1 MNIQDEVKKHNEN
14 GMNNLKEKNFIGAYK
29 SFNEALT
36 IYEDEI
42 MKNSQNNEEYKVQFL
57 NFSQMSA
64 TMLILE
70 FKTNN
75 NQEHLDKAIEILDR
89 SIDICLLYKVKYDIY
104 LLTTL
109 LCDCYELQHNY
120 KEIEKLHVS
129 NINYLKEN
137 YNPGHAQEYAKNYS
151 TLYYNQSLLVMTE
164 EKKDLILYYSRI
176 SIILLIEIYK
186 ITQDKNIFAHFID
199 RETLRSVNFTEE
211 EIDDT
216 LKLFD
221 DGKVTEITLNY
232 NK

>member
-1 MNIQDEVKKHNEN
+1 MNTQEEVKKHNET
-14 GMNNLKEKNFIGAYK
+14 GMNHLKEQNFIGAYN
-29 SFNEALT
+29 SFYGAVN
-36 IYEDEI
+36 IYETE
-42 MKNSQNNEEYKVQFL
+42 MVTYPGEEDYKVQYL
-57 NFSQMSA
+57 NFSQMAS

-75 NQEHLDKAIEILDR
+75 GKEHLAQAVEILQK
-89 SIDICLLYKVKYDIY
+89 SVNICLTYKAKYDIY

-109 LCDCYELQHNY
+109 LCDCYELQNNY
-120 KEIEKLHVS
+120 KEIEKLHIS
-129 NINYLKEN
+129 NINYLKEQ
-137 YNPGHAQEYAKNYS
+137 YNPNHAQDYAKNYS

-164 EKKDLILYYSRI
+164 ENKDLILYYSRI

-186 ITQDKNIFAHFID
+186 INQDKNIFAHFID

-211 EIDDT
+211 EVEDT

>member
-1 MNIQDEVKKHNEN
+1 MNIQEEVKKHNED
-14 GMNNLKEKNFIGAYK
+14 GMNNLKEKNFIGAYN
-29 SFNEALT
+29 SFYSALN
-36 IYEDEI
+36 IYETNMIQNPTDEENKI
-42 MKNSQNNEEYKVQFL
+42 QYL

-75 NQEHLDKAIEILDR
+75 GNEFLVQAIDILKK
-89 SIDICLLYKVKYDIY
+89 SVNICLLYRVKYDIY

-109 LCDCYELQHNY
+109 LCDCFELQNNY
-120 KEIEKLHVS
+120 KEIEKLHVY
-129 NINYLKEN
+129 NINYLKEK
-137 YNPGHAQEYAKNYS
+137 YNPSHAQDYAKNYS

-164 EKKDLILYYSRI
+164 ENKELILYYSRI

-199 RETLRSVNFTEE
+199 RETLRSVNFTED

>member
-1 MNIQDEVKKHNEN
+1 MNIQEEVKKHNED
-14 GMNNLKEKNFIGAYK
+14 GMNNLKEKNFIGAYN
-29 SFNEALT
+29 SFYSALN
-36 IYEDEI
+36 IYETNMIQNPTDEENKI
-42 MKNSQNNEEYKVQFL
+42 QYL

-64 TMLILE
+64 TMLMLE

-75 NQEHLDKAIEILDR
+75 GNEFLVQAIDILKK
-89 SIDICLLYKVKYDIY
+89 SVNICLLYRVKYDIY

-109 LCDCYELQHNY
+109 LCDCFELQNNY
-120 KEIEKLHVS
+120 KEIEKLHVY
-129 NINYLKEN
+129 NINYLKEK
-137 YNPGHAQEYAKNYS
+137 YNPSHAQDYAKNYS

-164 EKKDLILYYSRI
+164 ENKELILYYSRI

>member
-1 MNIQDEVKKHNEN
+1 MNIQEEVKKHNEN
-14 GMNNLKEKNFIGAYK
+14 GMNNLKEKNFIGAYN
-29 SFNEALT
+29 SFYSALN
-36 IYEDEI
+36 IYETYMIQNPTDEENKI
-42 MKNSQNNEEYKVQFL
+42 QYL

-75 NQEHLDKAIEILDR
+75 GNEFLVQAIDILKK
-89 SIDICLLYKVKYDIY
+89 SVNICLLYRVKYDIY

-109 LCDCYELQHNY
+109 LCDCFELQNNY
-120 KEIEKLHVS
+120 KEIEKLHVY
-129 NINYLKEN
+129 NINYLKEK
-137 YNPGHAQEYAKNYS
+137 YNPSHAQDYAKNYS
-151 TLYYNQSLLVMTE
+151 TLYYNQSLLVMTDE
-164 EKKDLILYYSRI
+164 NKELILYYSRI

>member
-1 MNIQDEVKKHNEN
+1 MINQEEIKKHNEN
-14 GMNNLKEKNFIGAYK
+14 GMNYLKEMNFIDAYK
-29 SFNEALT
+29 SFYEALI
-36 IYEDEI
+36 IYEAE
-42 MKNSQNNEEYKVQFL
+42 MMTEPQNEDNKVQYL
-57 NFSQMSA
+57 NFSQMAS
-64 TMLILE
+64 TMLMLE
-70 FKTNN
+70 FKKNN
-75 NQEHLDKAIEILDR
+75 NQEFLDKAIEILKK
-89 SIDICLLYKVKYDIY
+89 SVNICLLYRVKYDIY

-109 LCDCYELQHNY
+109 LCDCFELQNNY
-120 KEIEKLHVS
+120 KEIEKLHVY
-129 NINYLKEN
+129 NINYLKEK
-137 YNPGHAQEYAKNYS
+137 YNPSHAQDYAKNYS

-164 EKKDLILYYSRI
+164 ENKDLILYYSRI

>member
-1 MNIQDEVKKHNEN
+1 MINQEEIKKHNEN
-14 GMNNLKEKNFIGAYK
+14 GMNYLKEMNFIDAYK
-29 SFNEALT
+29 SFYEALI
-36 IYEDEI
+36 IYEAE
-42 MKNSQNNEEYKVQFL
+42 MMTEPQNEDDKVQYL
-57 NFSQMSA
+57 NFSQMAS
-64 TMLILE
+64 TMLMLE
-70 FKTNN
+70 FKKNN
-75 NQEHLDKAIEILDR
+75 NQEFLYKAIEILKK
-89 SIDICLLYKVKYDIY
+89 SVNICLLYRVKYDIY

-109 LCDCYELQHNY
+109 LCDCFELQNNY
-120 KEIEKLHVS
+120 KEIEKLHVY
-129 NINYLKEN
+129 NINYLKEK
-137 YNPGHAQEYAKNYS
+137 YNPSHAQDYAKNYS

-164 EKKDLILYYSRI
+164 ENKDLILYYSRI

>member
-1 MNIQDEVKKHNEN
+1 MNIQEEVKKHNEN

-36 IYEDEI
+36 IYEDE
-42 MKNSQNNEEYKVQFL
+42 MMTEPQNEDDKVQYL
-57 NFSQMSA
+57 NFSQMAS
-64 TMLILE
+64 TMLMLE
-70 FKTNN
+70 FKKNN
-75 NQEHLDKAIEILDR
+75 NQEFLYKAIEILKK
-89 SIDICLLYKVKYDIY
+89 SVNICLLYRVKYDIY

-109 LCDCYELQHNY
+109 LCDCFELQNNY
-120 KEIEKLHVS
+120 KEIEKLHVY

-137 YNPGHAQEYAKNYS
+137 YNPSHAQEYAKNYS

-164 EKKDLILYYSRI
+164 ENKDLILYYSRI
-176 SIILLIEIYK
+176 SIILLIQIYK

>member
-14 GMNNLKEKNFIGAYK
+14 GMNNLKEKNFIGAYN
-29 SFNEALT
+29 SFYSALN
-36 IYEDEI
+36 IYEANMIQNPTDEENKI
-42 MKNSQNNEEYKVQFL
+42 QYL

-64 TMLILE
+64 TMLMLE

-75 NQEHLDKAIEILDR
+75 GNEFLVQAIEILKK
-89 SIDICLLYKVKYDIY
+89 SVNICLLYRVKYDIY

-109 LCDCYELQHNY
+109 LCDCFELQNNY
-120 KEIEKLHVS
+120 KEIEKLHVY
-129 NINYLKEN
+129 NINYLKEK
-137 YNPGHAQEYAKNYS
+137 YNPSHAQDYAKNYS

-164 EKKDLILYYSRI
+164 ENKDLILYYSRI